1 VDTREGS
8 DYSVTAMRT
17 TAQGW
22 VPRLA
27 ALLALMAGCLGPGL
41 AAARYLPQE
50 RVPTNSPIYRD
61 IERLMSTYDRS
72 PQALSMR
79 PLRVQELR
87 SYLNSLIV
95 EHPSAASDPSM
106 IRARRFVDRNAPG
119 ARHPFITIQDDTNE
133 VATISPY
140 ASLSY
145 EEDPRNRPDLNRDYR
160 IGVQVAAAFDS
171 TTIVVFDGYEG
182 TASQGGRGTPDF
194 GRLNAAIEGVD
205 LNSWM
210 DEAYAEMKLAGTRL
224 LIGHTYLRWGPG
236 RMGTLAL
243 SDNAPALDLI
253 RIEGGFRHK
262 WRAQSFVAVLD
273 PGPQTYLAG
282 HRIEW
287 TFRPGLKLGLTEL
300 ARFDGTSQGL
310 LYFIPVVPY
319 SFWEKRPKS
328 EPPGA
333 VPGDTTGY
341 ALSKNNVLTSVDL
354 SWIPRPGYR
363 LWGEFLI
370 DDISFSRDYKPDL
383 IGWQAG
389 VEERWVLGSA
399 SAEPLKLDA
408 AAAAAPE
415 GEPGPTGVETANAA
429 EAAAASR
436 EVKAGGTSRRA
447 ITLAIEYNRVNNYVY
462 SAWHG
467 HHFEYRGYPLG
478 FLDGPDVM
486 HVAAEVAYEH
496 GASWE
501 LRVRGELRRKG
512 EGFIGNAWFRE
523 MGKVDA
529 GAMSGIV
536 ERDARVA
543 AQVIYN
549 PGSWLRLDASVG
561 YASFKNEDHLDVG
574 VEDEVPFRLAA
585 RLQW

>member
-224 LIGHTYLRWGPG
+224 LIGHT
-236 RMGTLAL
+236 
-243 SDNAPALDLI
+243 
-253 RIEGGFRHK
+253 
-262 WRAQSFVAVLD
+262 
-273 PGPQTYLAG
+273 
-282 HRIEW
+282 
-287 TFRPGLKLGLTEL
+287 
-300 ARFDGTSQGL
+300 
-310 LYFIPVVPY
+310 
-319 SFWEKRPKS
+319 
-328 EPPGA
+328 
-333 VPGDTTGY
+333 
-341 ALSKNNVLTSVDL
+341 
-354 SWIPRPGYR
+354 
-363 LWGEFLI
+363 
-370 DDISFSRDYKPDL
+370 
-383 IGWQAG
+383 
-389 VEERWVLGSA
+389 
-399 SAEPLKLDA
+399 
-408 AAAAAPE
+408 
-415 GEPGPTGVETANAA
+415 
-429 EAAAASR
+429 
-436 EVKAGGTSRRA
+436 
-447 ITLAIEYNRVNNYVY
+447 
-462 SAWHG
+462 
-467 HHFEYRGYPLG
+467 
-478 FLDGPDVM
+478 
-486 HVAAEVAYEH
+486 
-496 GASWE
+496 
-501 LRVRGELRRKG
+501 
-512 EGFIGNAWFRE
+512 
-523 MGKVDA
+523 
-529 GAMSGIV
+529 
-536 ERDARVA
+536 
-543 AQVIYN
+543 
-549 PGSWLRLDASVG
+549 
-561 YASFKNEDHLDVG
+561 
-574 VEDEVPFRLAA
+574 
-585 RLQW
+585 